1 MNPLSDKSYSM
12 GGSMSVGG
20 QMGASLDLGTGPA
33 GSAPAPTP
41 TPTQAPST
49 GDVIKDVTTQSFMAD
64 VVDASRDRPVI
75 VDFWAPWCGPC
86 KTLGPV
92 IERVVAEQGGKVVLA
107 KMDIEKYPEIA
118 GQMGVQ
124 SIPAVVAFVDGQPAD
139 AFMGAQPEA
148 QVRAFVEKLA
158 SRVKTP
164 EEDASAQML
173 EAAKAMEANGDHA
186 GAMDAYGRLA
196 QANPGDL
203 DALAGLG
210 RIYVAVGEL
219 PMARQLLDTIPAE
232 VQAKEPIA
240 AFRLAVEQA
249 EQAEALGD
257 TGDLA
262 AKVEA
267 DPSDHQAR
275 FDYAVALAGRGER
288 EKAVEHLLQIVRTD
302 REWND
307 DGARRQLV
315 EFFEAWGFKDPAS
328 KLGRRGLSSILFS

>member
-1 MNPLSDKSYSM
+1 MMSEKSFSMGTSMSM
-12 GGSMSVGG
+12 GGAPS
-20 QMGASLDLGTGPA
+20 ATLDVGTGSA
-33 GSAPAPTP
+33 AAAAPA
-41 TPTQAPST
+41 ASAA
-49 GDVIKDVTTQSFMAD
+49 IKDVTTQSFMAD

-92 IERVVAEQGGKVVLA
+92 IERVVADQKGKVTLA

-118 GQMGVQ
+118 GQMGIQ
-124 SIPAVVAFVDGQPAD
+124 SIPAVVAFVNGQPAD

-158 SRVKTP
+158 STVSTP
-164 EEDASAQML
+164 EEDATAQML
-173 EAAKAMEANGDHA
+173 EAAKAMEANGDLA
-186 GAMDAYGRLA
+186 GAMDAFGRLA

-210 RIYVAVGEL
+210 RVYVAAGEL
-219 PMARQLLDTIPAE
+219 ATARQLLDTLPPD
-232 VQAKEPIA
+232 VQAQEPVT
-240 AFRLAVEQA
+240 AFRLLLEQA

-257 TGDLA
+257 TGELLA
-262 AKVEA
+262 AVEA
-267 DPSDHQAR
+267 NPDDHQAR
-275 FDYAVALAGRGER
+275 FDYAVALNGRGER
-288 EKAVEHLLQIVRTD
+288 EEAARQLLHIVRTD

-307 DGARRQLV
+307 DGARKQLV

-328 KLGRRGLSSILFS
+328 QLGRRGLSSILFS

>member
-1 MNPLSDKSYSM
+1 MSDKSFSM

-20 QMGASLDLGTGPA
+20 ATAPPLDLGGAPSQGGA
-33 GSAPAPTP
+33 PSPAPA
-41 TPTQAPST
+41 AA
-49 GDVIKDVTTQSFMAD
+49 VKDVTTQSFMAD

-92 IERVVAEQGGKVVLA
+92 IERVVADQKGKVTLA
-107 KMDIEKYPEIA
+107 KMDIEQHPEIA
-118 GQMGVQ
+118 GQMGIQ
-124 SIPAVVAFVDGQPAD
+124 SIPAVVAFVNGQPAD

-158 SRVKTP
+158 SQVSTP
-164 EEDASAQML
+164 EEDATAQML

-186 GAMDAYGRLA
+186 GAAEAYGRMA

-210 RIYVAVGEL
+210 RVYVAVDEL
-219 PMARQLLDTIPAE
+219 GMARQLLDTIPPE

-240 AFRLAVEQA
+240 AFRLALEQA
-249 EQAEALGD
+249 EQAAKLGD
-257 TGDLA
+257 ASDLK
-262 AKVEA
+262 AKVDA
-267 DPSDHQAR
+267 SPDDHQAR
-275 FDYAVALAGRGER
+275 FDYAVALNGRGER
-288 EKAVEHLLQIVRTD
+288 EEAARELLHIVRAD

-307 DGARRQLV
+307 DGARKQLV

-328 KLGRRGLSSILFS
+328 QLGRRGLSSILFS

>member
-1 MNPLSDKSYSM
+1 MSDKSFSM
-12 GGSMSVGG
+12 GGSMSMGG
-20 QMGASLDLGTGPA
+20 AAAPLDLGGTPAPAAAPA
-33 GSAPAPTP
+33 GGS
-41 TPTQAPST
+41 
-49 GDVIKDVTTQSFMAD
+49 VVKDVTTQSFMAD

-92 IERVVAEQGGKVVLA
+92 IERVVADQGGKVTLA

-118 GQMGVQ
+118 GQMGIQ
-124 SIPAVVAFVDGQPAD
+124 SIPAVVAFVNGQPAD

-158 SRVKTP
+158 SQVTTP

-173 EAAKAMEANGDHA
+173 EAAKAMEANGDLA
-186 GAMDAYGRLA
+186 GAMNAFGRLA

-210 RIYVAVGEL
+210 RIYVASGEL
-219 PMARQLLDTIPAE
+219 STARQLLDTIPAD
-232 VQAKEPIA
+232 VQTGEPVA
-240 AFRLAVEQA
+240 AFRLMLEQA

-257 TGDLA
+257 TGELK
-262 AKVEA
+262 AKVDA
-267 DPSDHQAR
+267 NPDDHQAR
-275 FDYAVALAGRGER
+275 FDYAVALNGRGQR
-288 EKAVEHLLQIVRTD
+288 EEAAKELLHIVRAD

-307 DGARRQLV
+307 DGARKQLV

-328 KLGRRGLSSILFS
+328 QLGRRGLSSILFS